1 MRHESEH
8 GGTRQMVE
16 RQVKTRQKR
25 NGGVVLLIYIVSTG
39 FLISLNMV
47 FILRMLGDMGRVQEQ
62 INNIN
67 SSLILLHEDFLV
79 PVEADVPVGDS
90 QSSQQP
96 GKLEGQVLAE
106 GSYGAQWGLDEV
118 DKPKVRSS
126 EEVILRLY
134 ELGKDNELIAKI
146 CKNSSQ
152 YPAKMLEA
160 LANNPEMADFVSGYT
175 GSRTKASGGFSE
187 DELALEFPLFL
198 QWDPRWGYVEYGDNS
213 CIGLVG
219 CGPTCLSMALFY
231 LTRDESITPDSVAAY
246 SMANG
251 HYVSGAGTAWALL
264 TDLPSK
270 YGIEVSEPNRS
281 EQTLKSALDQGKVV
295 ICSVGRGDFTAAGHF
310 IVIYGYDKEGFMI
323 NDPNCVARSMKRW
336 TYEEIAAQIKHIWV
350 LGGEAAVSRA
360 ACGDCAETV
369 GPV

>member
-8 GGTRQMVE
+8 GGTRQIIKH
-16 RQVKTRQKR
+16 QVKTRHKR
-25 NGGVVLLIYIVSTG
+25 NGGKVLLIYILSTG
-39 FLISLNMV
+39 FLIGLNTIL
-47 FILRMLGDMGRVQEQ
+47 ILRILGDMGRMQEY
-62 INNIN
+62 INKIN
-67 SSLILLHEDFLV
+67 SSLVLMQKDFLV
-79 PVEADVPVGDS
+79 PVEDGQKGSEGGNHSKGGTVGVP
-90 QSSQQP
+90 QAPNSSESF
-96 GKLEGQVLAE
+96 EGQVLAE
-106 GSYGAQWGLDEV
+106 DSYGAKWGLDEV

-126 EEVILRLY
+126 EEVILRLN

-152 YPAKMLEA
+152 YPVKMLEA

-187 DELALEFPLFL
+187 DELVLKFPLFL
-198 QWDPRWGYVEYGDNS
+198 QWDPRWGYVEYGDSS

-231 LTRDESITPDSVAAY
+231 LTEDESITPDSVAAY

-270 YGIEVSEPNRS
+270 YGIGVSEPNRS

-350 LGGEAAVSRA
+350 LGGEASSD
-360 ACGDCAETV
+360 GD
-369 GPV
+369 